1 MNISGTPYIV
11 FQTTS
16 TMKVISFCV
25 KLSPKKAM
33 HRVEYP
39 DLDKMIAA
47 GYEIIDTLPAW
58 GAANQYVI
66 TFLLQP
72 PRKHRK

>member
-1 MNISGTPYIV
+1 
-11 FQTTS
+11 
-16 TMKVISFCV
+16 
-25 KLSPKKAM
+25 M